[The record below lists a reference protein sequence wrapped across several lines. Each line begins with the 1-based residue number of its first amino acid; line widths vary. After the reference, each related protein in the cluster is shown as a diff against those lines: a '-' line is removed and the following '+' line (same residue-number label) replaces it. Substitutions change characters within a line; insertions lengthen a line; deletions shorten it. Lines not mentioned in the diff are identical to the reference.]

1 MPSASPSVLTARLDE
16 EVISFATDLFSAL
29 AHPTRLRIVEL
40 LTVSE
45 RTVNEIAHE
54 LDILQPNTSQH
65 LAILQRA
72 GVVKVTPRGA
82 LRSYSIRA
90 PRMNQILLLVDELRA
105 SDSGEQQAPSRRDAR
120 VGDGNRGGGAIRGW
134 PEPHVHHARRARVSV
149 TGTATGTMA
158 TARPTGGFFSPGAT
172 GIWTGTPRYN
182 AGYCPLRYACSSERA
197 VQLIQPLQPTFGG
210 GGICFDRALG
220 VQFAIL
226 PLAAAC

>member
-1 MPSASPSVLTARLDE
+1 MYQQAPAMPSASPSVLTARLDE

-29 AHPTRLRIVEL
+29 AHPTRLRIIEL
-40 LTVSE
+40 LTASE

-105 SDSGEQQAPSRRDAR
+105 SDSGDQQIGRDGNGTGNRSANGDGQSRTFTMRDGHGHRDGNGSGSPARRVLQPRRD
-120 VGDGNRGGGAIRGW
+120 GHLDG
-134 PEPHVHHARRARVSV
+134 HAPV
-149 TGTATGTMA
+149 
-158 TARPTGGFFSPGAT
+158 
-172 GIWTGTPRYN
+172 
-182 AGYCPLRYACSSERA
+182 
-197 VQLIQPLQPTFGG
+197 
-210 GGICFDRALG
+210 
-220 VQFAIL
+220 
-226 PLAAAC
+226 